1 MLLPVCRLGGVRRRS
16 WMEMEED
23 VRMQWCIREV
33 MPGRDKVVRRAGGTV
48 LAALGAAVLAC
59 GIAEAAAPADHPP
72 LAPMRD
78 AVVTYRFQTEVLPG
92 KGKEAGPEHQVAVS
106 FAASGD
112 RLRIDPDDGQSAT
125 ILDRPNQIMTLVSM
139 QERRYIQFRPMHGLH
154 NTFLL
159 SLDMTYHAGGMKQIA
174 GVPCREWAIESPRG
188 KATACV
194 TEDGLILA
202 EDGVDADG
210 LQGHLQAVSVRY
222 EDIPADRFQ
231 PPAGFQRVSPFL
243 KGRPASQPAQARPVP
258 DAPLDGTAHGAAR
271 TGGEGSSVPD
281 QPHSPDD
288 SVGDGSVSHGDQ
300 PNSAEQ

>member
-1 MLLPVCRLGGVRRRS
+1 
-16 WMEMEED
+16 
-23 VRMQWCIREV
+23 MQWRIREALQK
-33 MPGRDKVVRRAGGTV
+33 RDKAGPWSGGIM
-48 LAALGAAVLAC
+48 AAGLGAAIALASVT
-59 GIAEAAAPADHPP
+59 AHAAPPADHPP
-72 LAPMRD
+72 LAPTRD

-92 KGKEAGPEHQVAVS
+92 KGKEAEPVHQVAVS

-125 ILDRPNQIMTLVSM
+125 ILDRPNQIMTLISM

-154 NTFLL
+154 STFLL
-159 SLDMTYHAGGMKQIA
+159 SLDMTYHAGGMKRIA
-174 GVPCREWAIESPRG
+174 DVPCQEWSIESPRG

-210 LQGHLQAVSVRY
+210 LQGRLQAVSVRY

-231 PPAGFQRVSPFL
+231 PPAGFQRFSPFL
-243 KGRPASQPAQARPVP
+243 KGRPPARPQAQPVP
-258 DAPLDGTAHGAAR
+258 GAALDGNIHGSGHVSA
-271 TGGEGSSVPD
+271 EGKPVPD
-281 QPHSPDD
+281 QPYSPDD